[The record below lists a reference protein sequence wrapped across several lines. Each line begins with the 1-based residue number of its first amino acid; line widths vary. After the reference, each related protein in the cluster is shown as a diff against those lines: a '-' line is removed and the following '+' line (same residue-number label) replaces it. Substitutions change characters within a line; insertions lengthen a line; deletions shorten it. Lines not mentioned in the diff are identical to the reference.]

1 MVRIGVQY
9 LGLMAFF
16 YLMPAFTNGI
26 QGFFRGMGNMSIT
39 LISTLIQISV
49 RVVFVSLL
57 VPVMGLKGVAYASLI
72 GWACMLLAEVPYY
85 FGLRIE
91 MNYYRRVTD
100 DKEHSIRYGKSTG

>member
-1 MVRIGVQY
+1 
-9 LGLMAFF
+9 
-16 YLMPAFTNGI
+16 
-26 QGFFRGMGNMSIT
+26 MGNMSIT

-57 VPVMGLKGVAYASLI
+57 VPVMGLKELHMPA
-72 GWACMLLAEVPYY
+72 LLAGPACFLQKYLII
-85 FGLRIE
+85 FGLKIE